1 MLKLTIFIRFGNG
14 KFQEAVDESSERSSS
29 SPVVVTQI
37 MGLSPGAQVIQCGFF
52 GLADFLHKVSI
63 AITRVVRH
71 RHAFSVLA
79 AEVIN
84 DY

>member
-1 MLKLTIFIRFGNG
+1 M
-14 KFQEAVDESSERSSS
+14 
-29 SPVVVTQI
+29 VTQF
-37 MGLSPGAQVIQCGFF
+37 MGLSPGAQVIQCIFF

-63 AITRVVRH
+63 AITLVAQH
-71 RHAFSVLA
+71 HHAFSVLA